1 MSWRQAVNLQTVQ
14 AAAGRIDGYV
24 RRTPML
30 AAHPVKT
37 PLRFDGRLSLKL
49 ECLQI
54 VGSFKAR
61 GASSKLTSLE
71 PDAVARGLV
80 TASGGN
86 HGLGVA
92 YAGWRAGVPTRV
104 YLPTSTPRQK
114 AQAIAAWGADVVT
127 HGEVW
132 DEANRE
138 ALAAARAE
146 GLTYVHA
153 FADPMVVAGQGTVG
167 LEIVEQAPQADE
179 LLVAIGG
186 GGLISGIAVAAK
198 ALKPELRVIGVE
210 AAGAPTLHASRA
222 AGRLVELEK
231 IETRAGT
238 LAPRR
243 SETLNFEIISA
254 LVDDIVLV
262 SDEDMRRA
270 ARWLWSEF
278 AVATELAGA
287 ATLAALQTAAH
298 RPAVGA
304 HVVALICGA
313 GSDGFEPA

>member
-1 MSWRQAVNLQTVQ
+1 MNWRQEVNLETVR
-14 AAAGRIDGYV
+14 AAARRIEGYI

-30 AAHPVKT
+30 GASPVKT
-37 PLRFDGRLSLKL
+37 PLPFDGRLSLKL

-61 GASSKLTSLE
+61 GASSKLTSL
-71 PDAVARGLV
+71 DRVSVARGLV

-92 YAGWRAGVPTRV
+92 YAGWRAGTPTRV
-104 YLPTSTPRQK
+104 YLPVGTPAVK
-114 AQAIAAWGADVVT
+114 AEAIAGWGADVVT

-138 ALAAARAE
+138 ALAVASTE
-146 GLTYVHA
+146 GMTYVHA
-153 FADPMVVAGQGTVG
+153 FADPVVIAGQGTVG
-167 LEIVEQAPQADE
+167 LEILEQAMDADV

-186 GGLISGIAVAAK
+186 GGLISGIAVAVK
-198 ALKPELRVIGVE
+198 ALRPELSIVGVE
-210 AAGAPTLHASRA
+210 ASGAPTLHASLA
-222 AGRLVELEK
+222 AGRPVELEK

-243 SETLNFEIISA
+243 SEPLNFAIISE
-254 LVDDIVLV
+254 LVDEIVLV
-262 SDEDMRRA
+262 DDEDMRRA

-278 AVATELAGA
+278 SVATELAGA
-287 ATLAALQTAAH
+287 ATIAALQTAAY
-298 RPAVGA
+298 RPSAGA
-304 HVVALICGA
+304 HVVALVCGA
-313 GSDGFEPA
+313 GRDGFA